1 MSNKD
6 HESFESFIFSEE
18 NKAALVIFLVAV
30 IFVIWYALHISNM
43 AVACV
48 ANGGY

>member
-30 IFVIWYALHISNM
+30 IFVIWYVFHLSNM
-43 AVACV
+43 AVIAIG
-48 ANGGY
+48 NGGN